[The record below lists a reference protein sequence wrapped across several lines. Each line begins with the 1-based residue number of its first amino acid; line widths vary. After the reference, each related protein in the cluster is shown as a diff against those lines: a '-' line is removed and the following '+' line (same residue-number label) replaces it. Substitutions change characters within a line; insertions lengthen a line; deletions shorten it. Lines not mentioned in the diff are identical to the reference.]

1 MSCDIR
7 PSSRTVL
14 ASVAMIIYGSSVTV
28 RVLENATAAV
38 IHVIKLDV
46 LDAGSGKHSRKML
59 HGILGEAVADEE
71 NLQFRIGLGR
81 QFSIFRT
88 DKVGDVGQCRFS
100 RALFAEIILLGFI
113 SVLVI
118 NTFAA
123 IVSSYSTS
131 GNAVA
136 PGSFTIVIA
145 PEKTAILTVSLH
157 LAIVRATAEL
167 AVVRKIGNAAGPG
180 T

>member
-1 MSCDIR
+1 
-7 PSSRTVL
+7 
-14 ASVAMIIYGSSVTV
+14 MIIYGSRVTV

-38 IHVIKLDV
+38 IHVIKLDI

-59 HGILGEAVADEE
+59 HGILGKAVADEE

-88 DKVGDVGQCRFS
+88 DKVGDVGQCRFA

-113 SVLVI
+113 SVLVFDTI
-118 NTFAA
+118 AA
-123 IVSSYSTS
+123 IVSSYSAS

-136 PGSFTIVIA
+136 PRCFTIVIP

-180 T
+180 A